1 MPYFCHFCNRQ
12 LSPLQNWWC
21 KYCNA
26 SSTQA
31 RTSCDCPAC
40 TRTRLEISKLTSS
53 SSKGGSP
60 TLVGSTTPDR
70 KSDGGTPNCVQENA
84 PWRPGMASEGRTTG
98 GSGSITTRSTKPCN
112 CPEEAFE
119 TSRSEEEK
127 SALRC
132 SACYW
137 ATRSASTTSL
147 DERRLLNSYGLFPP
161 GMK

>member
-40 TRTRLEISKLTSS
+40 TRTRLEISKPTGSS
-53 SSKGGSP
+53 CEGGAP
-60 TLVGSTTPDR
+60 TQSGTNPPNR
-70 KSDGGTPNCVQENA
+70 KSIGGTTNCIQENT
-84 PWRPGMASEGRTTG
+84 PWRPGMASEGRTE
-98 GSGSITTRSTKPCN
+98 GSSRSWTTRSTKPCN

-119 TSRSEEEK
+119 ASRSEEEK

-137 ATRSASTTSL
+137 ACRSASTASL
-147 DERRLLNSYGLFPP
+147 DARRLLNYTVFPP
-161 GMK
+161 EMK